1 MRLGDIEFTMLR
13 DGDIWLDGGA
23 MFGIVP
29 KPLWEKVCP
38 SDARNR
44 IQVAMNCLLVNA
56 AGKWILVETGAG
68 DKWDSK
74 NADIYNISWPPKLP
88 DELASA
94 GVEPERIDFV
104 VNTHLH
110 FDHCGWNTWVVNG
123 KIVPMFPNARYVVQ
137 KGELDH
143 ARKPTERDRA
153 SYRSVNFSPIDESGQ
168 WQLIEGDVEIVPGV
182 ELIRM
187 PGHTAN
193 MQCVRLSSNG
203 RSAILF
209 SDLVPMVPHVSYAW
223 TLGYDLYPMTT
234 LENKKKW
241 IPRVVREETL
251 VLFGHD
257 PKTPAGFVRER
268 DGKFVVEAV
277 QLTEGGRV

>member
-1 MRLGDIEFTMLR
+1 MRLGDIEFAMLR

-88 DELASA
+88 DELASV

-104 VNTHLH
+104 VNSHLH

-123 KIVPMFPNARYVVQ
+123 KIIPMFPNARYMVQ

-203 RSAILF
+203 KSAILF

-257 PKTPAGFVRER
+257 PRTPAGFVRER
-268 DGKFVVEAV
+268 AGKFVVEAV

>member
-1 MRLGDIEFTMLR
+1 MLR